1 VRGLG
6 KEEAMRTLALWGG
19 ANLRR
24 EMERL
29 YDHLTEPV
37 GEPFDFTGGDW
48 MPKLDVTETNEA
60 FVVTAE
66 TPGVDAK
73 DIEVTLM
80 GDVLTVKGAREKATE
95 DKEERYHCLE
105 RTYGT
110 FLRRVRLPMA
120 VDGSKVTATF
130 KNGEL
135 MVTLPKTPAAR
146 GTWIP
151 VKGE

>member
-1 VRGLG
+1 MRGLG
-6 KEEAMRTLALWGG
+6 KEEAMRTLAPRGG

-29 YDHLTEPV
+29 FDRLTDPV
-37 GEPFDFTGGDW
+37 EEPFGFMGGDW
-48 MPKLDVTETNEA
+48 MPKLDVTETKDA

-66 TPGVDAK
+66 TPGLDAK

-80 GDVLTVKGAREKATE
+80 GDVLTLKGERERATE
-95 DKEERYHCLE
+95 NKEERYHCME

-110 FLRRVRLPMA
+110 FRRRVRLPMA
-120 VDGSKVTATF
+120 VDGNKVTATF

-135 MVTLPKTPAAR
+135 MVTLPKTPAA
-146 GTWIP
+146 GGALIP
-151 VKGE
+151 IKGE